1 MDLNFYVRVCL
12 ELRWDFFFSKIE
24 LMHGDMTESDLR
36 NLLLS
41 LIN

>member
-1 MDLNFYVRVCL
+1 MDLDFYVKFCL
-12 ELRWDFFFSKIE
+12 ELRWDFFPKIE
-24 LMHGDMTESDLR
+24 LILGDMTESDLR